1 MALLGP
7 RKRMKRRT
15 DFSLPTRPIV
25 RPVDSPLRENDGADD
40 WTRVAGSFHSN
51 DGNRC
56 YSRGREPFAHAHQL
70 ERFRL
75 AWEAWTCYRG
85 NRTPF
90 QRRSFRAAI
99 MGWAERDM

>member
-1 MALLGP
+1 MGSRSADP
-7 RKRMKRRT
+7 
-15 DFSLPTRPIV
+15 RPIV
-25 RPVDSPLRENDGADD
+25 RPVILAQRRIHGADD

-56 YSRGREPFAHAHQL
+56 YSRGREPFTHAHQL
-70 ERFRL
+70 ERLRL
-75 AWEAWTCYRG
+75 AWEAWTCYLG